1 MESGDIIKTRAC
13 KCGIAGVTF
22 RYGEPRAWVCPKCNP
37 EVGNGICRAG
47 CDTQD
52 HESYWECLQAANVSI
67 DKTSLRP

>member
-1 MESGDIIKTRAC
+1 MTKERANFNC
-13 KCGIAGVTF
+13 ECGVSAIMF
-22 RYGEPRAWVCPKCNP
+22 RDDAWVCPMCRTP
-37 EVGNGICRAG
+37 IAQTVCRAG